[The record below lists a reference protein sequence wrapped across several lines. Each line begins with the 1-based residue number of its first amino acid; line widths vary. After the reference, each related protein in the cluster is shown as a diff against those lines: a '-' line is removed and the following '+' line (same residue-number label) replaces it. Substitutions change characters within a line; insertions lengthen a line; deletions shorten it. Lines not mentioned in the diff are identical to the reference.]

1 MSRYISSIE
10 DPSSNTSK
18 IRINNLYTML
28 CCADYTQFHSNNNR
42 ISRVGG
48 FILYTCIYIYIYIYT
63 RSLNESEYRS
73 GIAALETR
81 ITKSEIQYR
90 GCVFPLFSIRLCFPL
105 SFSLLLSL
113 FNFVYFIYFFSPF
126 LLYTYINSTGSKL
139 IFMQIRAF
147 KARGFFVHWFTPV
160 YTRLKH
166 GYVDFSP
173 RNPRGNHAARYP
185 HTYR

>member
-1 MSRYISSIE
+1 MHFAVCLFSREYVRDKTFLGCTLAPYIT
-10 DPSSNTSK
+10 D
-18 IRINNLYTML
+18 
-28 CCADYTQFHSNNNR
+28 FHATR
-42 ISRVGG
+42 
-48 FILYTCIYIYIYIYT
+48 LHIYVYMHIYT

-81 ITKSEIQYR
+81 VTKSEIQYR

-147 KARGFFVHWFTPV
+147 KARGFFVH
-160 YTRLKH
+160 
-166 GYVDFSP
+166 
-173 RNPRGNHAARYP
+173 
-185 HTYR
+185 

>member
-1 MSRYISSIE
+1 MSAIKRSSGVRW
-10 DPSSNTSK
+10 P
-18 IRINNLYTML
+18 RIL
-28 CCADYTQFHSNNNR
+28 R
-42 ISRVGG
+42 IFTRHV
-48 FILYTCIYIYIYIYT
+48 CIYRYIYIYT

-81 ITKSEIQYR
+81 VTKSETQYR
-90 GCVFPLFSIRLCFPL
+90 GCVFPLFSIHLPSSLFS
-105 SFSLLLSL
+105 SFFLSLLLSPSL
-113 FNFVYFIYFFSPF
+113 FNFVYFIFFPLSF
-126 LLYTYINSTGSKL
+126 IYIYKFNQTTKSKL

-147 KARGFFVHWFTPV
+147 KTRGFFVHWFTPV